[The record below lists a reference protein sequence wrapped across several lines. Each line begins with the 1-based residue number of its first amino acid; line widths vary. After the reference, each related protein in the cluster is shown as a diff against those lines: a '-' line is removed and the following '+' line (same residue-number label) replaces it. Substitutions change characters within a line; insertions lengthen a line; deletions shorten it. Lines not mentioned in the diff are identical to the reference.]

1 VITDDAGRFE
11 LPAGEAK
18 VVAISHTSFDAWPT
32 AIPDEGPVKI
42 VLPAPA
48 RVEVELAIDGA
59 DKESKVF
66 YQLLSGATPQFRELQ
81 LQSMR
86 ELPIANGGK
95 VTLAALPPGK
105 FQICRMLTHRTPEFG
120 MSAMLDREFFE
131 IKAGE
136 TKSIRW
142 VRDSGARLRGKITW
156 PEGTVLSGTIV
167 SVIAPK
173 AEKDPIEGHDWQTT
187 YSSLL
192 AAADGTY
199 LTERV
204 SPGTYLLRAQAY
216 VPMTPEERSSPRLGL
231 RGPAFQ
237 AEMKIDVPAEGEVTL
252 PDLALKPLKR

>member
-1 VITDDAGRFE
+1 

-59 DKESKVF
+59 EKESKVF
-66 YQLLSGATPQFRELQ
+66 YQLLSGATPQFRELL

-105 FQICRMLTHRTPEFG
+105 YQVCRQLMHRTPEFG
-120 MSAMLDREFFE
+120 MSAMLDRQFFE
-131 IKAGE
+131 IKPGE

-142 VRDSGARLRGKITW
+142 VRESGARLRGKITW

-167 SVIAPK
+167 SVNAPK
-173 AEKDPIEGHDWQTT
+173 AEIDPLEGHEWQTT

-192 AAADGTY
+192 TAADGTY

-204 SPGTYLLRAQAY
+204 SPGAYLLRALAY
-216 VPMTPEERSSPRLGL
+216 VPLTPEEASSPRLGH

-237 AEMKIDVPAEGEVTL
+237 SEMKIEVPADGEVTL